1 MESFAP
7 AKPILANTKRRI
19 LVEHYSEPP
28 KTYVQLTNVDK
39 DDASARSPQK
49 ISGLSGNLSPRRES
63 GSYLRSRQS
72 FEYFNTEANGTV
84 NPLCQQFVANVE
96 TDRARKQ
103 QGLEASTSLGP
114 QPRVHSADLDE
125 FLKQFEDAEPLQP
138 STDPAPVQHRSACV
152 EAAWASHAEPDR
164 SLQQANPVVNEK
176 HESMQSLQQ
185 SRSAPASSGHQAQS
199 QASESQYQAGARGW
213 DAEDTYV
220 PREPVSQTQQP
231 LVLQA
236 HLPERAEPQKPAEE
250 VQSAEK
256 KRQPQSEEIA
266 GPPTPHAQGEQLQ
279 TITSVDS
286 SLPLSFKSEE
296 HWRGTRPQSG
306 STTER
311 SSGSWEKVDSP
322 RESFSAP
329 DPYCADYAVL

>member
-7 AKPILANTKRRI
+7 AKPILANTKKRI

-28 KTYVQLTNVDK
+28 KTYVQLTNEDK
-39 DDASARSPQK
+39 DDASSRSPQK
-49 ISGLSGNLSPRRES
+49 ILGLSGNLSPRRES

-72 FEYFNTEANGTV
+72 FEYFNTEANGTI

-96 TDRARKQ
+96 TDRARKEQ
-103 QGLEASTSLGP
+103 VLEASTSLGP

-138 STDPAPVQHRSACV
+138 TTNPALTHHRS
-152 EAAWASHAEPDR
+152 ASHAEPDR
-164 SLQQANPVVNEK
+164 SLQQANPVVIEK

-185 SRSAPASSGHQAQS
+185 PRSAPASSGHQAQS

-213 DAEDTYV
+213 DAEDMHA
-220 PREPVSQTQQP
+220 PREPVSQTPQP
-231 LVLQA
+231 RVLQA
-236 HLPERAEPQKPAEE
+236 QLPERAEPQKPAEE

-279 TITSVDS
+279 TITSVES

-322 RESFSAP
+322 RESSSAP